1 MVNGLQRDYDALIAT
16 DCSDVVALLIDGKGF
31 GKKPNEVCLI
41 AALGITEDGTKK
53 LLGIWSGGTENSSV
67 VKELLD
73 DLIKRGLKEPKLTVL
88 DGSKALHK
96 AITDKWSEAVIARCQ
111 IHKQRNVLSHVSESQ
126 ISWVGDQYNRIIHAS
141 SYEEGAKQAQ
151 ILIKQL
157 AKVNV
162 SAAHSLAEGLN
173 ELLVPL
179 LIKDA
184 NLRRFFSSTNAI
196 ESVFSMLQTKTGRV
210 RRWRSAN
217 SVMFWVATAYRQQQK
232 NLHRVKG
239 HKFMAELAEL
249 KSRLR

>member
-1 MVNGLQRDYDALIAT
+1 MS
-16 DCSDVVALLIDGKGF
+16 DC
-31 GKKPNEVCLI
+31 C
-41 AALGITEDGTKK
+41 LGITQDGTKK
-53 LLGIWSGGTENSSV
+53 LLGIWSGGTENSGV
-67 VKELLD
+67 VRLLLD
-73 DLIKRGLKEPKLTVL
+73 DLIRRGLKEPELTVL

-96 AITDKWSEAVIARCQ
+96 AITDNWSEAVIARCQ
-111 IHKQRNVLSHVSESQ
+111 IHKQRNLLSHVSESQ
-126 ISWVGDQYNRIIHAS
+126 ASWVGNQYNRIIHAG

-162 SAAHSLAEGLN
+162 SASNSMAEGLP

-179 LIKDA
+179 LIKDT

-196 ESVFSMLQTKTGRV
+196 ESAFSMLQTKTGRV

-217 SVMFWVATAYRQQQK
+217 SVMFWVSTAYRQQQK

-239 HKFMAELAEL
+239 HKSMAVLSNL
-249 KSRLR
+249 KMRLRQAKGNLRPAAGLIATMQTEERRLKVG